1 MPLTAMGIKKA
12 PDGKHE
18 DGSGLRLVKRGD
30 RGKWVY
36 RYSLFGKRKEMGLG
50 AWPEVTLAEARKSRD
65 QWAAEV
71 RNRRDPVSIRQAQHE
86 AALLDAQRIDPT
98 FAQTVTVVFNARK
111 ATLRGDGTRG
121 RWRSP
126 LDNHIIPKI
135 GDKPIAQ
142 ITTRDVQDALAPI
155 WHTKP
160 SVAEKAYQR
169 TRLVFAKAKLMG
181 HDCDPFTVEA
191 AKEVLGAVE
200 YIPTPIPATP
210 WQEIPDLY
218 AQLRETQSDVTQCL
232 RWIIL
237 TAVRSDAARGARL
250 PEIEDGI
257 WTVPA
262 ERIKGIRGKV
272 EDFRVPLTG
281 ELQTIVDEQA
291 QIHSG
296 LMFTGPR
303 GSAVTSRGL
312 EKHLDRI
319 GERGRPHGFRTSF
332 RTWVQDTDA
341 CSFEV
346 AETILGHAIN
356 TKVQRAYARSDLLDR
371 RRMVMEAWARFVT
384 GENSATVTQLRR

>member
-1 MPLTAMGIKKA
+1 MVA
-12 PDGKHE
+12 
-18 DGSGLRLVKRGD
+18 S
-30 RGKWVY
+30 
-36 RYSLFGKRKEMGLG
+36 
-50 AWPEVTLAEARKSRD
+50 KST
-65 QWAAEV
+65 
-71 RNRRDPVSIRQAQHE
+71 S
-86 AALLDAQRIDPT
+86 
-98 FAQTVTVVFNARK
+98 
-111 ATLRGDGTRG
+111 
-121 RWRSP
+121 
-126 LDNHIIPKI
+126 
-135 GDKPIAQ
+135 
-142 ITTRDVQDALAPI
+142 
-155 WHTKP
+155 
-160 SVAEKAYQR
+160 
-169 TRLVFAKAKLMG
+169 
-181 HDCDPFTVEA
+181 
-191 AKEVLGAVE
+191 
-200 YIPTPIPATP
+200 
-210 WQEIPDLY
+210 
-218 AQLRETQSDVTQCL
+218 L

-237 TAVRSDAARGARL
+237 TAVRSDAARGAQL

-262 ERIKGIRGKV
+262 ERIKGIRGKI

-281 ELQTIVDEQA
+281 ELQTIACEQA
-291 QIHSG
+291 EFHSG

-384 GENSATVTQLRR
+384 GENSATVTQLRRT